1 MISKLT
7 FWGPVSTRRSRVCHH
22 RWCRR
27 VSGFRG
33 YPGSCHVS
41 GSVCLPSS
49 GIPAKM
55 SQNFF
60 FTNITC
66 NSTRP
71 QEDLLKQRF
80 LFCNLIRCMAYSLE
94 VVSHLKLIHLVSHV
108 SLHFRVGVVD
118 DGQEHVDQDKEYEE
132 DKQHEEDR
140 SQVPVGSLQLMEVKV
155 SQDDTEQCE
164 ARERMDK
171 FLYIYSAGV
180 KIFRKKIKDHNCL
193 TKSCRN
199 CWNPWLGFRTTDIQ
213 AGWKPRRW
221 WKTWLQ
227 IRADLWHNDQGWR
240 RAGSWSY

>member
-1 MISKLT
+1 
-7 FWGPVSTRRSRVCHH
+7 
-22 RWCRR
+22 
-27 VSGFRG
+27 
-33 YPGSCHVS
+33 
-41 GSVCLPSS
+41 
-49 GIPAKM
+49 
-55 SQNFF
+55 
-60 FTNITC
+60 
-66 NSTRP
+66 
-71 QEDLLKQRF
+71 
-80 LFCNLIRCMAYSLE
+80 MAYSLE

>member
-1 MISKLT
+1 MSAC
-7 FWGPVSTRRSRVCHH
+7 F
-22 RWCRR
+22 R
-27 VSGFRG
+27 VSWISWILSRFRFSLSTIFW
-33 YPGSCHVS
+33 YPCKNVTK
-41 GSVCLPSS
+41 
-49 GIPAKM
+49 I
-55 SQNFF
+55 FF
-60 FTNITC
+60 SNITC

-71 QEDLLKQRF
+71 QGDLLKQRF